1 MERGLKLWIET
12 FPPFCVSSKE
22 CVSMCVCIFVHVYMI
37 FMTFFT
43 SYILIEA
50 VFIIKDRNTSVYMF
64 EPQ

>member
-12 FPPFCVSSKE
+12 FPPFCISSKE
-22 CVSMCVCIFVHVYMI
+22 CVCMCIFVRVYMI

-43 SYILIEA
+43 RYILIEA